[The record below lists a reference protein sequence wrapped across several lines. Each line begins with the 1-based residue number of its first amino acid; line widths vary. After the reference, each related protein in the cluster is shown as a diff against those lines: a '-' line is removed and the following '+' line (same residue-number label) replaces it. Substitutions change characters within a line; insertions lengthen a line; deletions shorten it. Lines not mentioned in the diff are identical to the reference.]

1 MSISSSAGFSAKHET
16 KRKISSMLQQDRL
29 EPLIGTIIAD
39 PFIHAC
45 WVNTFSFLE
54 YVGFRKIIKSQKAEA
69 LTGTILTHAVEEG
82 RHALG
87 LKKLAIRLGGPA
99 FDLYAPETMLCGEEA
114 ETYFQD
120 LDAACDEAFSE
131 RSAEDRARLGY
142 YAVTFLVEKRALR
155 VYGLYKKGLGE
166 SPVASKLDGLLAE
179 ETRHL
184 SDVESWLFSAD
195 TGFSAKSDQLAAIET
210 ALYERFIDALSRDLA
225 RRNAPA
231 LA

>member
-1 MSISSSAGFSAKHET
+1 
-16 KRKISSMLQQDRL
+16 MLQQDRL

-69 LTGTILTHAVEEG
+69 LSSTILTHAVEEG

-87 LKKLAIRLGGPA
+87 LKKLAIRIGGPA
-99 FDLYAPETMLCGEEA
+99 FDRYAPETLLCGEEA
-114 ETYFQD
+114 ENYFQD
-120 LDAACDEAFSE
+120 LDAACEEAFSDCADDE
-131 RSAEDRARLGY
+131 RARLSY
-142 YAVTFLVEKRALR
+142 YTVTFLVEKRALR
-155 VYGLYKKGLGE
+155 VYGLYKKALGD
-166 SPVASKLDGLLAE
+166 SPVAGKLDGLLAE

-195 TGFSAKSDQLAAIET
+195 TGFSAKSDQLTAIET
-210 ALYERFIDALSRDLA
+210 ALYERFIDALSRELSQ
-225 RRNAPA
+225 RNAPA